1 MSKAR
6 VAGCVCF
13 LWEEG
18 ASPVFLP
25 LLLKDNSTSHYCW
38 QQAALGAGH
47 GWDAGD
53 IVDWVYQ
60 SENKE
65 QLFLSK

>member
-18 ASPVFLP
+18 GSPVLLP
-25 LLLKDNSTSHYCW
+25 LLLKDDSTSHYCW
-38 QQAALGAGH
+38 QQAVLGAGQ
-47 GWDAGD
+47 GWEAGD
-53 IVDWVYQ
+53 IVVYQ